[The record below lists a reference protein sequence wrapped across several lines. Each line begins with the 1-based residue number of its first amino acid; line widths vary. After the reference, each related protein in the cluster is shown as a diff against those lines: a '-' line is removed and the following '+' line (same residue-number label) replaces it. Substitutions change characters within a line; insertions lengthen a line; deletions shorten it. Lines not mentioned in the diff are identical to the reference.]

1 MDLQGA
7 LGRGHLKLG
16 VGGKKEPAGEPAFC
30 PGSSRCRARIEE
42 LRAAS
47 DAGLGGS
54 RRVGR
59 ETWTGRDPR
68 AGSHRSSLGLSVG
81 AAVRVGSFKQERVL
95 TQQAPQLLAGWG

>member
-47 DAGLGGS
+47 DAGLRGHG
-54 RRVGR
+54 
-59 ETWTGRDPR
+59 
-68 AGSHRSSLGLSVG
+68 
-81 AAVRVGSFKQERVL
+81 
-95 TQQAPQLLAGWG
+95 GWGERHGGGETPEPGHIARVWVCL